1 MNHLRRLLGLF
12 LVFSLLGGCGA
23 KIPHQIVSEYEKR
36 GLRLIAVLP
45 VENESGDP
53 AAAAMLRDKL
63 VEELYFKGYP
73 KVPLKMI
80 DDALAAVSA
89 AGGGPV
95 TPQAF
100 GRFLKVDAVLYAT
113 LKKGQMGSGIL
124 FSRTLVEAEFELRG
138 VSSGENLWQ
147 TRYGTSYYHFGLFR
161 KSVELK
167 ASQVYEAAIL
177 EVVVKALATLP
188 DTDEAI
194 TAK

>member
-12 LVFSLLGGCGA
+12 LVLSFLAGCGT
-23 KIPHQIVSEYEKR
+23 KIPHQIVPEYEKR
-36 GLRLIAVLP
+36 ALRLIAVLP

-73 KVPLKMI
+73 KVPLKMV
-80 DDALAAVSA
+80 DDALAAFSA
-89 AGGGPV
+89 AGSGPL

-100 GRFLKVDAVLYAT
+100 GRFLQVDAVLYAT

-124 FSRTLVEAEFELRG
+124 FSRTLAEAEFELRS
-138 VSSGENLWQ
+138 VRSGESLWQ
-147 TRYGTSYYHFGLFR
+147 TRYGTSYSHFGFFR

-167 ASQVYEAAIL
+167 ASRVYEAAIL
-177 EVVVKALATLP
+177 EVVMKALSTLP
-188 DTDEAI
+188 DAGEAPV
-194 TAK
+194 AK